1 MADDITT
8 EIPIAPLKNIDT
20 DEQFYPIT
28 HVDAVEG
35 LEGYGGTVTEINK
48 LEGIIMTSTDGTVSL
63 DSIETE
69 GNIGIETTHIYNSVG
84 KLGGIKPGKYFSEA
98 DAVWNDTNIIA
109 THGITESSDTDIT
122 ISSATSTAGRF
133 YPLQVDKNGVGFVNV
148 PWVEGEPGQVSD
160 YTLRLAT
167 NSTIWLQKDLSDYSS
182 ITIPTFAGT
191 SIGLVPFDDTIASA
205 DRGNYHLTAAGT
217 WVLPIDSKVS
227 QTLNSAN
234 TEYPI
239 LLSTVSTSGNS
250 DGAYYSTTTINASTG
265 AMTVTSG
272 NNRTIFNSGSS
283 SNPVTVQS
291 RADALSNWSTISNQ
305 ILTTSGLV
313 PAPTSGYFLRYTTAD
328 GFNWANVSDSGN
340 TTYYLT
346 LNNTINGG
354 GTVDLGTLFAPTTG
368 TTTTTGATAAN
379 QLLLSNSAITAP
391 TWTNFT
397 FPTGS
402 GNTRLLKYVVGTGWT
417 LDSTTYLTDGTTYS
431 DFGLYSKNFKHA
443 LNGAST
449 DNTVGTVIRTTDA
462 DFTFP
467 TFYAPITAGTQ
478 YSLLNSNGS
487 GAPTWMTPSA
497 TGLLKFTS
505 GTGWSMDSS
514 SYLTNVSLSDV
525 GLYNKNLK
533 YKLNS
538 TTASTLGSI
547 ARDTNSDLTLP
558 EFYAPTRPGTKYDI
572 LTSNGSESEPTWVTP
587 SGTGLLKYTSG
598 TGWGIDTNTYLTTLP
613 SATTSAIGGIKVGAV
628 LGSASGASTTD
639 TDATKRYSVLIDNNN
654 LGYVNVPWSN
664 TTYSDFTGATSSTA
678 GTNGLVPAPAAGD
691 QLKFLSGGA
700 NWLSFDT
707 TNIGG
712 AKSVINLKDGN
723 TTLSTINVRMAASP
737 IPSGITTSNVSQET
751 TFSEVLFY
759 PGNGISFNKVV
770 SSASREGLK
779 VSLQNATDTNIGG
792 IKVSSTPANDAGTVY
807 SGTGTYYPI
816 QVAPDANQ
824 SACIACVKVPNTTPY
839 SLPVATQSTLG
850 GLIVLADKDAATGYQ
865 NNKDIIAIPIFKG
878 AIESKTTIIDGG
890 EEITSNVEE
899 CHYVNVYDVLYTIEK
914 DKDLRDE
921 FKRVLDIS

>member
-1 MADDITT
+1 MTDYIIT

-69 GNIGIETTHIYNSVG
+69 GNIGIETTHIDNSVC
-84 KLGGIKPGKYFSEA
+84 KLGGIKPGKYFNAA
-98 DAVWNDTNIIA
+98 DAVWNDTNAIA

-148 PWVEGEPGQVSD
+148 PWVEGEGGQTSD
-160 YTLRLAT
+160 FTLRLAT
-167 NSTIWLQKDLSDYSS
+167 NSTIWLQKELSDYSS
-182 ITIPTFAGT
+182 VTIPTFDGT
-191 SIGLVPFDDTIASA
+191 SIGLVPYDSSIASA
-205 DRGNYHLTAAGT
+205 DRNKYHLAADGT

-227 QTLNSAN
+227 QTLSSTNA
-234 TEYPI
+234 EYPI
-239 LLSTVSTSGNS
+239 LLSTVSTSGDY

-265 AMTVTSG
+265 AMTVTNG
-272 NNRTIFNSGSS
+272 NNRTIFNSGFGD
-283 SNPVTVQS
+283 NPVTVQS
-291 RADALSNWSTISNQ
+291 RADALSNWSTVSNQ
-305 ILTTSGLV
+305 IITTSGLV

-328 GFNWANVSDSGN
+328 GFNWASVSGTDLN
-340 TTYYLT
+340 TTYKLT
-346 LNNTINGG
+346 LNNNINGDG
-354 GTVDLGTLFAPTTG
+354 VNGVDLGTLFAPETG

-417 LDSTTYLTDGTTYS
+417 LDSTTYLT
-431 DFGLYSKNFKHA
+431 
-443 LNGAST
+443 
-449 DNTVGTVIRTTDA
+449 
-462 DFTFP
+462 
-467 TFYAPITAGTQ
+467 
-478 YSLLNSNGS
+478 
-487 GAPTWMTPSA
+487 
-497 TGLLKFTS
+497 
-505 GTGWSMDSS
+505 
-514 SYLTNVSLSDV
+514 
-525 GLYNKNLK
+525 
-533 YKLNS
+533 
-538 TTASTLGSI
+538 
-547 ARDTNSDLTLP
+547 
-558 EFYAPTRPGTKYDI
+558 
-572 LTSNGSESEPTWVTP
+572 
-587 SGTGLLKYTSG
+587 
-598 TGWGIDTNTYLTTLP
+598 TLP
-613 SATTSAIGGIKVGAV
+613 SATTSAIGGIKVGSV
-628 LGSASGASTTD
+628 LSSASGASSTD
-639 TDATKRYSVLIDNNN
+639 TDATKRYSVLIDSND
-654 LGYVNVPWSN
+654 LGYVNIPWSD
-664 TTYSDFTGATSSTA
+664 TTYSNFTGATSSTA
-678 GTNGLVPAPAAGD
+678 GANGLVPAPAAGD
-691 QLKFLSGGA
+691 ELKFLSGGA
-700 NWLSFDT
+700 NWLSLGEYNGST
-707 TNIGG
+707 S
-712 AKSVINLKDGN
+712 AKSVINIKNGN
-723 TTLSTINVRMAASP
+723 TTSTSIPVYMAATTAGSTST
-737 IPSGITTSNVSQET
+737 PSSWSTGSDETS
-751 TFSEVLFY
+751 FPEVLFY
-759 PGNGISFNKVV
+759 RGLGINFSRIINGQRNGLRIAVNN
-770 SSASREGLK
+770 ASDSE
-779 VSLQNATDTNIGG
+779 IGG
-792 IKVSSTPANDAGTVY
+792 IKVASTPALSAGTVY

-824 SACIACVKVPNTTPY
+824 SACVACVKVPNTTPY

-914 DKDLRDE
+914 DKDLRNE